1 MANCEVTGWKLHLD
15 TFVMR
20 FVREIPDTMLVQKEI
35 NNLEQFGFT
44 LVWKADS
51 VEVYAEVADT
61 NLYSRNTRYDEKA
74 A

>member
-1 MANCEVTGWKLHLD
+1 MVK
-15 TFVMR
+15 FI
-20 FVREIPDTMLVQKEI
+20 REIPDTMLVQKDI

-61 NLYSRNTRYDEKA
+61 NIYARERKA

>member
-1 MANCEVTGWKLHLD
+1 MADSEATGWKLYMGII
-15 TFVMR
+15 VIR
-20 FVREIPDTMLVQKEI
+20 FIREIPDSMLVQKEI

-61 NLYSRNTRYDEKA
+61 NIYAQEAQKA